1 MLRVNLRQMNTSRLR
16 PLIAASPVLAALAA
30 CGVGVL
36 GGAWVAAV
44 LAGAAAGLWTAI
56 FLQGHR
62 RKSSGIEA
70 LVEKAAKE
78 AETGRK
84 LAIYERT
91 TGLLAYW
98 YVAVRCNEE
107 CERAARYKRP
117 LAFLVVEPSPGKDDW
132 ATQGALIEWLRN
144 GLRSTDI
151 VGFCGNGRFIALMP
165 ETERTAAQ
173 GAIQRLRAQVPS
185 VDTAMAGFPE
195 DGNTFDELYESA
207 LQKLRAAS
215 ESVA

>member
-1 MLRVNLRQMNTSRLR
+1 MNTSRLR
-16 PLIAASPVLAALAA
+16 PLIAASPVLASLAA
-30 CGVGVL
+30 CVVAVL
-36 GGAWVAAV
+36 SGAWVAAV
-44 LAGAAAGLWTAI
+44 LAGAAAGLWIAI

-70 LVEKAAKE
+70 LVERAAKE

-117 LAFLVVEPSPGKDDW
+117 MVFLVVEPSPGKDDW
-132 ATQGALIEWLRN
+132 ATQGALTEWLRN
-144 GLRSTDI
+144 GLRVIDI
-151 VGFCGNGRFIALMP
+151 VGYCGNGRFIALMP

-173 GAIQRLRAQVPS
+173 GVIERLRAQVPAA
-185 VDTAMAGFPE
+185 DTAMAGFPE
-195 DGNTFDELYESA
+195 DGSNFDELYASA
-207 LQKLRAAS
+207 LQKLRGLS
-215 ESVA
+215 ESAA